1 MRQIWEEIKIQSVEM
16 GQQPVLEM
24 DNRERERESIASPEY
39 NEKGDLK
46 PPDAVNF
53 TNNNINI
60 IRIKLYF
67 LKII

>member
-1 MRQIWEEIKIQSVEM
+1 ME
-16 GQQPVLEM
+16 QQPNLEM
-24 DNRERERESIASPEY
+24 EKGGEKERESISSPDY

-46 PPDAVNF
+46 PPDAVNL

-67 LKII
+67 LNHIKEKLNIH

>member
-1 MRQIWEEIKIQSVEM
+1 M

-24 DNRERERESIASPEY
+24 DQKERERESISSPEY

-46 PPDAVNF
+46 PPDAVTL

-67 LKII
+67 LKTI